1 MAVTSISSTSSRTGS
16 TLDVSGIVSGL
27 MQAENVPVTKLDAKI
42 SKSTVKITTLGQIKS
57 QLSTLKSAL
66 VDLQTPANFTKQAA
80 KFSNTSN
87 ATAEFTATATAASYQ
102 MEVTSLAQP
111 NIWNVS
117 GFTTSAEALAWYDNT
132 AQAAVKTSADATVFQ
147 SSSGQFVL
155 SLKSKTAGAA
165 GAFNVPT
172 PASPLTASTY
182 QAALNAEIKLNGVTF
197 TRTSNT
203 VSDALTGITFNLT
216 SKTVVGT
223 PITLTVSNDAV
234 SARTKLD
241 ALVKSYNDL
250 YATYKSQTASSMDV
264 ATRGILNSDFG
275 VNSMMRQLVSGLMLP
290 VTNLTGGALSIAIAG
305 GAALSAA
312 AQKTLT
318 LANTTGLTEGMFVTG
333 TNIATGTKI
342 ASINA
347 GVSVTL
353 DTDIATGGSA
363 AGATINFYDKGVGST
378 DLSSLGLKLLDT
390 GNLAVDETLLSAAS
404 STLQARLAAGIR
416 IGYSST
422 SSKDL
427 STQIGDM
434 VFSGGLIQDRIDK
447 ETSTKTDITN
457 RKTTLQQK
465 LVSVQARY
473 TAQYAAL
480 DALLFKLQGTSDSLK
495 SALDGLTNS
504 QKNN

>member
-1 MAVTSISSTSSRTGS
+1 
-16 TLDVSGIVSGL
+16 

-42 SKSTVKITTLGQIKS
+42 SKSTVKITSLGQIKS

-80 KFSNTSN
+80 KFSNTSV
-87 ATAEFTATATAASYQ
+87 ATAEFTATATAGSYQ

-111 NIWNVS
+111 TIWNVS
-117 GFTTSAEALAWYDNT
+117 GFTTAASALAWYNAADQSNLRT
-132 AQAAVKTSADATVFQ
+132 ALTGADATVLQ
-147 SSSGQFVL
+147 STTSGFVL
-155 SLKSKTAGAA
+155 SLKSKTLGTDFSFNLSAADTAA
-165 GAFNVPT
+165 GIT
-172 PASPLTASTY
+172 KPAAAYQTATS
-182 QAALNAEIKLNGVTF
+182 AVFKLNGVQF
-197 TRTSNT
+197 TRSSNA
-203 VSDALTGITFNLT
+203 VSDALTGVTLNLAST
-216 SKTVVGT
+216 TTVGT
-223 PITLTVSNDAV
+223 PITLTVSNDTV

-290 VTNLTGGALSIAIAG
+290 VTNLTGGALSYAIAG
-305 GAALSAA
+305 GAAESVA

-318 LANTTGLTEGMFVTG
+318 LANTTGLTVGMFVTG

-353 DTDIATGGSA
+353 DTNIATGGSA
-363 AGATINFYDKGVGST
+363 AGATINFYDKGIGST

-404 STLQARLAAGIR
+404 NTLQARLAAGIR